1 MTPRTIQDPVNYTTG
16 MVRATGNGPLGSAKA
31 AALRNLA
38 LAIRAIPV
46 TATTTVKSYVTESG
60 TVETKLAA
68 VLQSARTVAETVG
81 KEGITTITV
90 EIPLYGP
97 RSVAAAVLAEV
108 ILDPRDLHANVPE
121 PRPEARPAPRALP
134 HKQPLPLTPPRDR
147 GPFTALVVD
156 CRGLGV
162 QAALSPKL
170 YDTSGHELYGPLRVD
185 IDAAIAGGV
194 VGYPRS
200 VEEVLKGKRT
210 GARPLSV
217 RALRTKGSDKVDVVL
232 SNDDALRVI
241 QADQQAGFLAQ
252 CRVLLLCDPVR

>member
-1 MTPRTIQDPVNYTTG
+1 MSYRTVQDPVNYTTG
-16 MVRATGNGPLGSAKA
+16 VVRATGSGPLGSAKA

-38 LAIRAIPV
+38 LAIRTIPV
-46 TATTTVKSYVTESG
+46 TATTTVKSYAMESG

-68 VLQSARTVAETVG
+68 LLQNARTVAETVG

-90 EIPLYGP
+90 EIPLYGA

-108 ILDPRDLHANVPE
+108 ILDPRDLHANAPI
-121 PRPEARPAPRALP
+121 PRPEARPAPRPLP
-134 HKQPLPLTPPRDR
+134 HKRPLPLTPPRDR
-147 GPFTALVVD
+147 GPFTALLVD

-170 YDTSGHELYGPLRVD
+170 YDSSGHELYGPLRVD
-185 IDAAIAGGV
+185 IDDAIIGGI

-200 VEEVLKGKRT
+200 VEEALKSKRA
-210 GARPLSV
+210 GARPLIV
-217 RALRTKGSDKVDVVL
+217 QALGPKGSSKVDMVL

-252 CRVLLLCDPVR
+252 CRVLLLCDPPR